1 MIVLLYILIILL
13 IGYSVIPLFFHRK
26 GAVPFI
32 SEDEEEKLVAMKAEI
47 YNFIKDLEYDYQ
59 EGKISENDYL
69 TAKNQLMEQA
79 VDILKKLDGINK

>member
-13 IGYSVIPLFFHRK
+13 IGYSVTPLFFHSK
-26 GAVPFI
+26 GSVSFI
-32 SEDEEEKLVAMKAEI
+32 SEDEEEKLVTMKAEI

-69 TAKNQLMEQA
+69 TARNQLMEQA
-79 VDILKKLDGINK
+79 VAILKKLDGIKE

>member
-13 IGYSVIPLFFHRK
+13 IGYSVIPLFFHCK
-26 GAVPFI
+26 GAIPFI

-79 VDILKKLDGINK
+79 VALLKKLDGINK